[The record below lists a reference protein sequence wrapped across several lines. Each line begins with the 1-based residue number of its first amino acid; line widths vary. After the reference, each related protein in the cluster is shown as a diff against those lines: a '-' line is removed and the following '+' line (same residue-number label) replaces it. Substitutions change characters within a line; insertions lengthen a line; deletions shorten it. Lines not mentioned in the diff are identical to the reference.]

1 MHIKTADY
9 IGSYVTVGK
18 CPDKTLPEFA
28 FIGRSNVGKSSLI
41 NYLTGRRK
49 LSKVS
54 VTPGKTQTLNF
65 FIINNQFHLVDLPGY
80 GFAKVSQEMRKKW
93 MKMIE
98 DYLLKRKQL
107 TYLAVLIDARIP
119 PQEID
124 LNFVNFLGE
133 NRVPF
138 YLVFTKADK
147 PGSKETSANIQQ
159 FLHRMR
165 QSWEELPPSF
175 VTSSEK
181 GHGREQVWNFLAQF
195 ISGS

>member
-9 IGSYVTVGK
+9 IGSYVTVDK
-18 CPDKTLPEFA
+18 CPDKTIAEFA

-65 FIINNQFHLVDLPGY
+65 FLINNQFHLVDLPGY

-124 LNFVNFLGE
+124 LNFINFLGE

-165 QSWEELPPSF
+165 QDWEELPPAF

-181 GHGREQVWNFLAQF
+181 GHGREQIWEFLNQF
-195 ISGS
+195 VK

>member
-9 IGSYVTVGK
+9 IGSYVTVDK

-181 GHGREQVWNFLAQF
+181 GLGREQVWEFLGQF
-195 ISGS
+195 V

>member
-9 IGSYVTVGK
+9 IGSYVTVDK
-18 CPDKTLPEFA
+18 CPDKTIPEFA

-181 GHGREQVWNFLAQF
+181 GLGREQVWEFLGQF
-195 ISGS
+195 V